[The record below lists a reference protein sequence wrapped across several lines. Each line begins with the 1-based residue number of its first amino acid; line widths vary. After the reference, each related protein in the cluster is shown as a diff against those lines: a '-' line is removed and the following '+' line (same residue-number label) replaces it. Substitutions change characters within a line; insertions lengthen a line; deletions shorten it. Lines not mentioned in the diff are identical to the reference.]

1 MKGQLVKYPYI
12 YALKGDKQAFRHWFI
27 QNRFALLDA
36 KYETGNYLSDNIDM
50 YMSRQ
55 AGDAANTIVVKSNEL
70 YYFGY
75 GTNNA
80 PHLQASEKAEKGS
93 TAPWKK

>member
-1 MKGQLVKYPYI
+1 MKYPYI

-55 AGDAANTIVVKSNEL
+55 ATESANTIVVKASEL

-80 PHLQASEKAEKGS
+80 PTCSRARRPRKA
-93 TAPWKK
+93 AR